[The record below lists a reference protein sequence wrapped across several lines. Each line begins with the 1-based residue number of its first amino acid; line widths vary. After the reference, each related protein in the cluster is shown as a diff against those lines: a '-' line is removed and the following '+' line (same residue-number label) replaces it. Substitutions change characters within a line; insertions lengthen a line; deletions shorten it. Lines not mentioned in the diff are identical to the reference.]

1 MQFSR
6 VPGMTLATV
15 AAIAL
20 IGCGQKEEPP
30 PPVAAP
36 VAAPVPVA
44 KPEVTV
50 KLGHVA
56 PLTGP
61 QAHLG
66 KDNENGARLAVD
78 ELNAKGMEIGGAKV
92 KFELLAE
99 DDQADPKQGTI
110 VAQKLV
116 DAKVNGVIG
125 HLNSGTTIPASK
137 IYFDA
142 GIPQISG
149 SATNPK
155 YTQQGF
161 KTAFRV
167 MANDVQQGKILGEYT
182 AKQLAAKTVAIIDDR
197 SAYGQGLADEFKKAV
212 EAAGVKV
219 VASEFTNDK
228 ATDFAAILTK
238 IKSKKPDVVFYG
250 GMDAQG
256 GPMAKQMKTL
266 GLKKAKF
273 LTGDGGCTPEFIKL
287 GGEATEGQYCSL
299 PGVPLEKMPGGKEF
313 GDKFTAKYGQI
324 QLYAPYVYDA
334 VMVAADAM
342 KRADSVEPAKYLG
355 AIGQTSYQGV
365 TAKIQFDE
373 LGDLKGGS
381 VSLYQVKGGK
391 WEYLET
397 LGGDP
402 MAEVKEAV
410 AEAKEAVTDAA
421 KAAGDAAKAGAETA
435 KDAVKEAAK
444 EGVKAGAEAVKS
456 AAEATKA
463 AVEKK

>member
-6 VPGMTLATV
+6 LSRMTVVLA
-15 AAIAL
+15 AALAATA
-20 IGCGQKEEPP
+20 CGQKEEPKP
-30 PPVAAP
+30 QTAAP
-36 VAAPVPVA
+36 APAPAPAPAA

-50 KLGHVA
+50 RLGHVA

-61 QAHLG
+61 QSHLG
-66 KDNENGARLAVD
+66 KDNENGARMAID
-78 ELNAKGMEIGGAKV
+78 ELNAAALEIGGARIR
-92 KFELLAE
+92 FELLAE

-125 HLNSGTTIPASK
+125 HLNSGTTIPASRL
-137 IYFDA
+137 YADA

-161 KTAFRV
+161 PTTFRV
-167 MANDVQQGKILGEYT
+167 MANDVQQGKVLGEY
-182 AKQLAAKTVAIIDDR
+182 AARQLAAKTVAIIDDR
-197 SAYGQGLADEFKKAV
+197 SAYGQGLADEFEKAV
-212 EAAGVKV
+212 NAVGAKV
-219 VASEFTNDK
+219 VTREFTTDK

-238 IKSKKPDVVFYG
+238 IKSKKPDLVFYG

-256 GPMAKQMKTL
+256 GPMVKQLKTL
-266 GLKKAKF
+266 GLKATF

-287 GGEATEGQYCSL
+287 GGPASEGQYCSL
-299 PGVPLEKMPGGKEF
+299 PGVPLDRMPGGADF
-313 GDKFTAKYGQI
+313 AGKFTAKHGQI

-342 KRADSVEPAKYLG
+342 KRANSTEPAAYLP
-355 AIGQTSYQGV
+355 AIGKTDYQGV
-365 TAKIQFDE
+365 TARIRFDDK
-373 LGDLKGGS
+373 GDLQDGS
-381 VSLYQVKGGK
+381 ISLYQVREGK
-391 WEYLET
+391 WVYVET
-397 LGGDP
+397 LGGNP
-402 MAEVKEAV
+402 
-410 AEAKEAVTDAA
+410 AEAATAAVSEA
-421 KAAGDAAKAGAETA
+421 KA
-435 KDAVKEAAK
+435 AVKEAAAATGEAARAVGAAAK
-444 EGVKAGAEAVKS
+444 EAASEGVKAAAGAVKE